1 LSPPTDRIE
10 DLVADATLAPDDMAW
25 REAFRRGFAG
35 LRANLHLHPADSTAA
50 GTFEAAAATARDVAV
65 NCLPLGIAIVMHLYP
80 LCVLRC
86 VPLPWWRQGAFR
98 RSRLL
103 RIIDTRALIL
113 SNAGSERTTGAHPPV
128 MLTRAHDGIRVDGT
142 YDYVSLANVADLVLF
157 SAPLAD
163 SDRNVFCAAD
173 LRGESVRIGG
183 GKFSNSMR
191 LSDTCSVTFDNHRVA
206 PDCYIEVPDVTTLSC
221 MARYQRSWFHLL
233 LGECYLARIEHL
245 RRQWDLARP
254 VEQIASLNELAHLR
268 EYALRLLG
276 GTAAPGNVDSLS
288 RVTAAIKLRISLHAQ
303 ATVAAIR
310 NLDETSATELS
321 FLGRQP
327 TSDERILRSIGAAA

>member
-1 LSPPTDRIE
+1 MSPPTDRIAE
-10 DLVADATLAPDDMAW
+10 LVAYAAQAPDTAW

-35 LRANLHLHPADSTAA
+35 LRADLHLHPTGSTAA
-50 GTFEAAAATARDVAV
+50 GTFEAAGATARDVAAG
-65 NCLPLGIAIVMHLYP
+65 CLPLGVAIVMHLYP

-103 RIIDTRALIL
+103 RDIDSRALIL
-113 SNAGSERTTGAHPPV
+113 SNAGSERAAGAHPPV
-128 MLTRAHDGIRVDGT
+128 MLTRTRDGIRVDGT

-163 SDRNVFCAAD
+163 TDRNVFCAAD

-183 GKFSNSMR
+183 GKFSGSMR
-191 LSDTCSVTFDNHRVA
+191 LSDTCSVTFDNHRVT
-206 PDCYIEVPDVTTLSC
+206 PDCYIEVPNAATLSC
-221 MARYQRSWFHLL
+221 MAQYQRSWFHLL
-233 LGECYLARIEHL
+233 LGEGYLARIEHL
-245 RRQWDLARP
+245 CRRWDLARP
-254 VEQIASLNELAHLR
+254 VEQLASLNELVHLR

-276 GTAAPGNVDSLS
+276 DTTTPGNVEVLS

-310 NLDETSATELS
+310 SLDETAAVELR